1 MKCRSCNAPD
11 QRKADR
17 AERFGM
23 EERMSKTVLVV
34 DDDVMNLR
42 MAEFIL
48 SKADYKVLKANS
60 GRKGI
65 ELLKQGGIDL
75 TLLDIEMPEMNG
87 IATLEL
93 IRQDEAIRES
103 KVMILAA
110 SIDDGMKEK
119 ADRLGVAGYAGKPL
133 MPAQLQAKVA
143 EAFA

>member
-1 MKCRSCNAPD
+1 MLRTGLAKE
-11 QRKADR
+11 Q
-17 AERFGM
+17 G
-23 EERMSKTVLVV
+23 EEYAAYI
-34 DDDVMNLR
+34 DDWL
-42 MAEFIL
+42 
-48 SKADYKVLKANS
+48 
-60 GRKGI
+60 
-65 ELLKQGGIDL
+65 
-75 TLLDIEMPEMNG
+75 MPEMNG

-119 ADRLGVAGYAGKPL
+119 ADQLGVAGYAGKPL

>member
-1 MKCRSCNAPD
+1 
-11 QRKADR
+11 
-17 AERFGM
+17 
-23 EERMSKTVLVV
+23 MSKTVLVV

-48 SKADYKVLKANS
+48 SKADYKVLKADS

-119 ADRLGVAGYAGKPL
+119 ADQLGVAGYAGKPL